1 MQNVIK
7 SKTPATSGG
16 FGSFRKAT
24 SFLPLLPFL
33 ALISAFLFWPIIA
46 IVNASLHNNAHKFS
60 FDVYRLLFSSAYI
73 HSFALSFELAAAS
86 AIIAVSCGAILTFA
100 IQRSGGTIKSLTS
113 SAAGVLANTGGV
125 PLAFMFIAAIGS
137 DGMITKFLLF
147 FHIDIYATNFDLF
160 SFWGIN
166 IVYAYFQIP
175 LMVIVFTPAVEKIR
189 VEWSEANSALGGSNW
204 QYLRYIL
211 FPNLLP
217 SLLSAL
223 LLLFSSGFS
232 AFATIRAMT
241 VGNLPVVP
249 LVIGSL
255 VDGNVQAGQQNLGDA
270 LAVGMVAVS
279 AVVMIGYFSI
289 LKFMRRDR

>member
-1 MQNVIK
+1 MTNVKTSAHGGGLNSSPALRQVK
-7 SKTPATSGG
+7 SA
-16 FGSFRKAT
+16 
-24 SFLPLLPFL
+24 LPLLPFL
-33 ALISAFLFWPIIA
+33 ALIGAFLFWPIIA
-46 IVNASLHNNAHKFS
+46 IVNASLHNNAHKLS
-60 FDVYRLLFSSAYI
+60 FDVYRLLFSQAYV
-73 HSFALSFELAAAS
+73 HSFVLSFELAASS
-86 AIIAVSCGAILTFA
+86 AIIAVIFGAILTFA

-147 FHIDIYATNFDLF
+147 FHIDIYAANFDLF

-189 VEWSEANSALGGSNW
+189 IEWSEANAALGGTNW
-204 QYLRYIL
+204 QYIRYIL
-211 FPNLLP
+211 LPNLIP
-217 SLLSAL
+217 SLLSAS

-279 AVVMIGYFSI
+279 AIVMIGYFSI